1 MLDHQLYFTFSS
13 ADMHRPELHA
23 LFGGENDCTAEHRN
37 QNVIN
42 NPHITDWFFHLMHGK
57 FYQVLVV

>member
-13 ADMHRPELHA
+13 AHMHRPELHA

-42 NPHITDWFFHLMHGK
+42 NPHITDWFFT
-57 FYQVLVV
+57 